1 MPRST
6 IEDLI
11 MLKLQQTCRYYL
23 LIAAPLLIQGI
34 LISQVNAKPRTALE
48 PTPTKIGKSAFVYA
62 PIQLPLNQEV
72 EDILSER
79 DIPTGDGGFAR
90 DYLIKLAAGDQLAI
104 DLTSEAF
111 DTVIV
116 LLNSEGKNVGKND
129 DGPDGTSNSLLFMRI
144 KESGSYV
151 IRVQGFG
158 ETSSGK
164 FKLKVSKLK
173 S

>member
-1 MPRST
+1 MLGFQRFGYHYLSLAIIST
-6 IEDLI
+6 FTVLGDRTKAI
-11 MLKLQQTCRYYL
+11 
-23 LIAAPLLIQGI
+23 
-34 LISQVNAKPRTALE
+34 PRTAVE
-48 PTPTKIGKSAFVYA
+48 PTPIQVSKSAFVYV
-62 PIQLPLNQEV
+62 PVQLPPSGEV

-90 DYLIKLAAGDQLAI
+90 DYKIQLVAGDQLAI

-111 DTVIV
+111 DTVIN
-116 LLNSEGKNVGKND
+116 LLNSEAKSIGKND

-144 KESGSYV
+144 KESGTYI

-164 FKLKVSKLK
+164 FRLKVSKLK
-173 S
+173 AQ